1 MKGTCWRLDEW
12 LKSVIKSLCKSQCCP
27 AQWIAP
33 ELWFSD
39 LSMLFTSF
47 QKLHEALSVL
57 IFSEWV
63 ACVRSNFLVLC
74 YLHDVKNT
82 LQLHD
87 LATGALLKT
96 FPLEVGSIVG
106 YSGQKKD
113 TEIFY
118 QFTSF
123 LSPGESLFPSVVRFK
138 NQTDVWVSFRKWNYN
153 AVLLKITEMMY
164 YLYNMLYYRQNCLMG
179 IKQENR

>member
-1 MKGTCWRLDEW
+1 MAR
-12 LKSVIKSLCKSQCCP
+12 
-27 AQWIAP
+27 
-33 ELWFSD
+33 
-39 LSMLFTSF
+39 
-47 QKLHEALSVL
+47 
-57 IFSEWV
+57 
-63 ACVRSNFLVLC
+63 VRSNFLVLC

-96 FPLEVGSIVG
+96 FPLEVGSVVG

-123 LSPGESLFPSVVRFK
+123 LSPGESLFTNMVQFK
-138 NQTDVWVSFRKWNYN
+138 NRTPIWVSFDK
-153 AVLLKITEMMY
+153 LKY
-164 YLYNMLYYRQNCLMG
+164 DAMLY
-179 IKQENR
+179 

>member
-1 MKGTCWRLDEW
+1 M
-12 LKSVIKSLCKSQCCP
+12 
-27 AQWIAP
+27 
-33 ELWFSD
+33 
-39 LSMLFTSF
+39 
-47 QKLHEALSVL
+47 
-57 IFSEWV
+57 
-63 ACVRSNFLVLC
+63 LC
-74 YLHDVKNT
+74 YLHDVRNV

-123 LSPGESLFPSVVRFK
+123 LSPGESLFTSVTQLK
-138 NQTDVWVSFRKWNYN
+138 NQT
-153 AVLLKITEMMY
+153 
-164 YLYNMLYYRQNCLMG
+164 
-179 IKQENR
+179 

>member
-1 MKGTCWRLDEW
+1 
-12 LKSVIKSLCKSQCCP
+12 
-27 AQWIAP
+27 
-33 ELWFSD
+33 
-39 LSMLFTSF
+39 MLFTSF

-153 AVLLKITEMMY
+153 AVLLKITY
-164 YLYNMLYYRQNCLMG
+164 AVSQPKLLNGNKTG
-179 IKQENR
+179 KQVVRTKGNVNA

>member
-1 MKGTCWRLDEW
+1 M
-12 LKSVIKSLCKSQCCP
+12 
-27 AQWIAP
+27 
-33 ELWFSD
+33 SD
-39 LSMLFTSF
+39 YFLSFDFFLMI
-47 QKLHEALSVL
+47 LSVAL
-57 IFSEWV
+57 FSLPYFAEWV

-74 YLHDVKNT
+74 YLHDVKNI

-87 LATGALLKT
+87 LATGAHLKT

-123 LSPGESLFPSVVRFK
+123 LSPGKIFFFSISYC
-138 NQTDVWVSFRKWNYN
+138 SFSWEQY
-153 AVLLKITEMMY
+153 KIH
-164 YLYNMLYYRQNCLMG
+164 L
-179 IKQENR
+179 

>member
-1 MKGTCWRLDEW
+1 M
-12 LKSVIKSLCKSQCCP
+12 
-27 AQWIAP
+27 
-33 ELWFSD
+33 
-39 LSMLFTSF
+39 
-47 QKLHEALSVL
+47 
-57 IFSEWV
+57 
-63 ACVRSNFLVLC
+63 ACVRSSFLVLC

-96 FPLEVGSIVG
+96 FPLEVGSVVG

-123 LSPGESLFPSVVRFK
+123 LSPGESLFTNMVQFK
-138 NQTDVWVSFRKWNYN
+138 NRTPIWVSFDKPKYD
-153 AVLLKITEMMY
+153 A
-164 YLYNMLYYRQNCLMG
+164 MLY
-179 IKQENR
+179 